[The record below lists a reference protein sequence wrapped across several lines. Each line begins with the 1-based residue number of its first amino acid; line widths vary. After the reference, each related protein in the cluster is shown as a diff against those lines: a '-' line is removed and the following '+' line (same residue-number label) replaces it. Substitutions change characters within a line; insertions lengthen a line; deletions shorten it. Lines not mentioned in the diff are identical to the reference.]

1 MKQASLATNNGALD
15 WISRLIE
22 IDTTS
27 VKSNLGLIEMVRDAL
42 VGWGLQ
48 PHLIYNAESSK
59 ANLFVTVPA
68 TSGETEGGIVFS
80 GHTDVVP
87 VTGQAWT
94 SGPFS
99 PVVRDGKLYGR
110 GSADMKAYIGTLLS
124 LMPEALAWRRNKPFH
139 IALSFD
145 EEVGCLGVPYLLADM
160 HERGIRAD
168 GCVVGEPT
176 SMKPVVARK
185 GMNQYRCHV

>member
-1 MKQASLATNNGALD
+1 MVGGAT
-15 WISRLIE
+15 
-22 IDTTS
+22 
-27 VKSNLGLIEMVRDAL
+27 VR
-42 VGWGLQ
+42 WGL
-48 PHLIYNAESSK
+48 PPALMYSAESSE
-59 ANLFVTVPA
+59 AYRFVTVPA
-68 TSGETEGGIVFS
+68 HRVETEGGIVFS

-94 SGPFS
+94 TGPFS

-160 HERGIRAD
+160 RERGIRPD
-168 GCVVGEPT
+168 G
-176 SMKPVVARK
+176 
-185 GMNQYRCHV
+185 